1 MKLFSK
7 CIFSEDV
14 LSISAGRA
22 ASQKEL
28 TALPRGQ
35 LSAFP
40 QLGRASWPPSHSPPA
55 THSSRARPKSQL
67 AQELSLLG
75 ERLAWERSHVTQRVR
90 RAEAETR

>member
-1 MKLFSK
+1 MKLFCK

-35 LSAFP
+35 LSAFS

-55 THSSRARPKSQL
+55 NHSSRARPKSQL